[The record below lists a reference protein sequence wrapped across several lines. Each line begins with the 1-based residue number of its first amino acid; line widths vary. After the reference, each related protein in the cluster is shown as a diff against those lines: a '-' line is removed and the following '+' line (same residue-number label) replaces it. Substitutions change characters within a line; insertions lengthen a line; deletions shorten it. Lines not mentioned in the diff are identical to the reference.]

1 MTAAA
6 PHHHPLGFGAAY
18 YAEYQP
24 HLDLDRDLDLMRAAH
39 FNVIRVGES
48 VWSTWE
54 PRNGQ
59 FDLGWLQPVLDGAH
73 TRGIDVI
80 LGTPTYAVPPWLWH
94 TYPEIAGEVATGRR
108 QGWGRR
114 QEVDITHAA
123 FRFHAERVIRAIVG
137 RHAAHPAVVGFQ
149 VDNEPGAMLLHNHNT
164 FVGFV
169 EWLKARYGDVETLNR
184 AWGLAYWS
192 HRLGDWAELWRPD
205 GNLQPQYG
213 LAWRRYQNHVVSGF
227 IGWQADLVR
236 EYARDDQFVTTCVA
250 LDRPAV
256 HEQQVVRGLDVP
268 ALNAY
273 HGVEDHLD
281 LARQLTRPDHWI
293 RTGVAGLL
301 ELGDR
306 GYALRQERFLVTE
319 TNLQSINWWWQHFP
333 PYPGQIRQSAL
344 ALIARGASMIEYW
357 HWHTL
362 HVGAETYWGGVLPHS
377 QVPGR
382 IYAEVADLGALLAGL
397 GDRLDGYTPDAD
409 VAILYSTDSKQSFED
424 FPPLCNP
431 DGSPRTT
438 AYHDIVDAFHAA
450 VLHGGAQARI
460 LHAEQ
465 WDELDASEAA
475 RRFPV
480 LVATAFY
487 IATTDQLEKLRDY
500 AAAGGHLVVGPRTGY
515 GDEEARARF
524 AVAPDVVGPA
534 AGVHYEEFTS
544 LRAPVVVLGDGMRVT
559 AGASGLWWADHLL
572 VDDADVLARYEHP
585 QLGRFPAVTTRA
597 HGLGR
602 VTYVGTVPDRTLGAD
617 LVRHLVPT
625 PVAAAWRRDTPV
637 TVHSGVANGTR
648 IHFVHNWSGEAAQA
662 VTPHGVDDLVA
673 GVPLPAGHRLTLE
686 PWGSLVLADTA
697 PPTDPVRSV
706 STQGK

>member
-1 MTAAA
+1 MTTPA
-6 PHHHPLGFGAAY
+6 PGTPGLRFGAAY
-18 YAEYQP
+18 YPEYQP
-24 HLDLDRDLDLMRAAH
+24 RLDLDRDLDLMREAH

-48 VWSTWE
+48 VWSSWE
-54 PRNGQ
+54 PSDDQ
-59 FDLGWLQPVLDGAH
+59 FDSEWLQPVLDGALD
-73 TRGIDVI
+73 RGIGVI
-80 LGTPTYAVPPWLWH
+80 VGTPTYAVPPWLWH
-94 TYPEIAGEVATGRR
+94 KYPEIAGEVATGRR

-123 FRFHAERVIRAIVG
+123 YRFHVERVVRVILG
-137 RHAAHPAVVGFQ
+137 RYASHPAVIGFQ

-169 EWLKARYGDVETLNR
+169 EWLKRRYGDVQTLNE

-213 LAWRRYQNHVVSGF
+213 LAWRRYQDEVVSDF
-227 IGWQADLVR
+227 IGWQAGI
-236 EYARDDQFVTTCVA
+236 ARDHARPDQFVTTCIA
-250 LDRPAV
+250 LDRPAM
-256 HEQQVVRGLDVP
+256 HEEQVARRLDVP

-273 HGVEDHLD
+273 HGVEDHLE
-281 LARQLTRPDHWI
+281 LAGELARPDHWI

-301 ELGDR
+301 ELADR
-306 GYALRQERFLVTE
+306 GYGMRQERFLVTE

-362 HVGAETYWGGVLPHS
+362 HFGAETYWGGVLPHS
-377 QVPGR
+377 QRPGR
-382 IYAEVADLGALLAGL
+382 VYAEVAGL
-397 GDRLDGYTPDAD
+397 GEFLARLDARLDGYVPDAD

-431 DGSPRTT
+431 DGSPRPT
-438 AYHDIVDAFHAA
+438 AYHDIVDSFHAA
-450 VLHGGAQARI
+450 VVHAGAQARVV
-460 LHAEQ
+460 HAEQ
-465 WDELDASEAA
+465 WDELEADEAA

-480 LVATAFY
+480 LVAAAFY
-487 IATTDQLEKLRDY
+487 VATTAQLEKLRDY

-515 GDEEARARF
+515 GDEESRARF
-524 AVAPDVVGPA
+524 AVAPDVVGAA

-544 LRAPVVVLGDGMRVT
+544 LRAPLRMVGDAMEVT
-559 AGASGLWWADHLL
+559 TGASGRWWADHLI
-572 VDDADVLARYEHP
+572 VDDAEVLAHYDHP

-597 HGLGR
+597 HGRGR
-602 VTYVGTVPDRTLGAD
+602 VTYVGTVPDRDFGAD

-625 PVAAAWRRDTPV
+625 PVAADWRRDDSV
-637 TVHSGVANGTR
+637 TVLSGVAHGTR
-648 IHFVHNWSGEAAQA
+648 IHFLHNWSGCTSHAT
-662 VTPHGVDDLVA
+662 TPHDVDDLVA
-673 GVPLPAGHRLTLE
+673 GVPLPTGHRLTLD
-686 PWGSLVLADTA
+686 PWGCLVLADT
-697 PPTDPVRSV
+697 TDHPA
-706 STQGK
+706 THN